1 MQSIIPTTTVER
13 VITCSAM
20 QYVITTIATDCIIPR
35 AACNKVGKFV
45 AIKRI
50 VFFRTGFMAEF
61 FHRFFAQGF
70 GVLFE
75 CAAVDGIQRILR
87 HQR

>member
-1 MQSIIPTTTVER
+1 
-13 VITCSAM
+13 M
-20 QYVITTIATDCIIPR
+20 QYVITTIAADCIIPR
-35 AACNKVGKFV
+35 AASNEVGKFV

-50 VFFRTGFMAEF
+50 VFFRTGFMTEF
-61 FHRFFAQGF
+61 FHRFFTQGF

-75 CAAVDGIQRILR
+75 CTAVYSIQRILR

>member
-1 MQSIIPTTTVER
+1 MQSIIPTTAVER
-13 VITCSAM
+13 VITRS
-20 QYVITTIATDCIIPR
+20 
-35 AACNKVGKFV
+35 ACNKVGKFV

-70 GVLFE
+70 GILFE
-75 CAAVDGIQRILR
+75 CTTVYSIQRILR

>member
-1 MQSIIPTTTVER
+1 
-13 VITCSAM
+13 M
-20 QYVITTIATDCIIPR
+20 QYVITTIAADCIIPR

-50 VFFRTGFMAEF
+50 VFFRTSFMAKF

-70 GVLFE
+70 GILFE
-75 CAAVDGIQRILR
+75 CTTVYSVQRILR